1 VAVAPDDFTTIHK
14 RNKEMLQER
23 ATELFMCTEDQLSLR
38 PLDERLSR
46 NLCGFEAEKLRKYR
60 EDAPGEL

>member
-1 VAVAPDDFTTIHK
+1 
-14 RNKEMLQER
+14 MLQER